1 MAGDSLLPPGMSPQL
16 VVALACLLLTCRAL
30 RGPVPLSGDASHREL
45 YLPPW
50 GALNDGSHQNPH
62 ILIANPGLQVP
73 QGRSVWLDPLGDLVI
88 QMQPGDQ
95 CEVTVLDI
103 PRLQGTLSPRHFPC
117 DFGVRKVR
125 YTHFGSPSATSTRVQ
140 LQLRYDAGNST
151 LVLPF
156 TLNVNVV
163 FSKLQLVTRN
173 RPLKVFKLQGCNHA
187 INRRVLDFASRSRCK
202 LTLLPHPSGALPKYG
217 HLVDATGTP
226 LSRGHLA
233 DCETFVQAGVRYQHT
248 ATPSSPCRDY
258 VPMVV
263 ERQSPKELEQ
273 FTLEDLTGG
282 VVTYVHTGGDVGFQR
297 VHDAF
302 SLILNKDSYHSS
314 MGDNILERVLV
325 QVTVLPVD
333 NMAPKV
339 LVGEPFIVYEGGK
352 SLLTTQHLNAEDVDT
367 SKDEVLCTL
376 TGQPSYGYL
385 EILAPAPSSEV
396 SRAGHPI
403 SAFFIKDVQVGHIN
417 YVQSIHRGV
426 EPETDQFS
434 FYCSDGINFSPDV
447 LLPLTILPTNDEQ
460 PKLVPRE
467 FVVLEGMSR
476 VIDTP
481 LLDAIDA
488 DLPPDKLCFRLT
500 VLPQHGQIIQ
510 QLATGSKPIHCFTS
524 QEIQEA
530 SSVAYEHDGSE
541 STEDSFEIWLSDR
554 KHTTHKKMP
563 IVVILVDD
571 EAPQLTISDGL
582 EEETGHS
589 EIITNHMLKAIDLD
603 P

>member
-1 MAGDSLLPPGMSPQL
+1 MLSFIVEDKPKLGSVLMNGLP
-16 VVALACLLLTCRAL
+16 T
-30 RGPVPLSGDASHREL
+30 
-45 YLPPW
+45 
-50 GALNDGSHQNPH
+50 
-62 ILIANPGLQVP
+62 
-73 QGRSVWLDPLGDLVI
+73 
-88 QMQPGDQ
+88 
-95 CEVTVLDI
+95 
-103 PRLQGTLSPRHFPC
+103 
-117 DFGVRKVR
+117 
-125 YTHFGSPSATSTRVQ
+125 
-140 LQLRYDAGNST
+140 
-151 LVLPF
+151 
-156 TLNVNVV
+156 
-163 FSKLQLVTRN
+163 
-173 RPLKVFKLQGCNHA
+173 
-187 INRRVLDFASRSRCK
+187 
-202 LTLLPHPSGALPKYG
+202 
-217 HLVDATGTP
+217 
-226 LSRGHLA
+226 
-233 DCETFVQAGVRYQHT
+233 
-248 ATPSSPCRDY
+248 
-258 VPMVV
+258 
-263 ERQSPKELEQ
+263 EQ